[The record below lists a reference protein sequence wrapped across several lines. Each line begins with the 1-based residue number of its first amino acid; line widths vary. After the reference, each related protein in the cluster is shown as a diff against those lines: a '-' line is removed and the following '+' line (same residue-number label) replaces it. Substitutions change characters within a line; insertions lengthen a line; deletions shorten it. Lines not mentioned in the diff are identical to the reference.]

1 MKLEPV
7 YVVAQQRTQ
16 PSMPT
21 RRAFLLAGATFTL
34 GAAAGGACGY
44 SLGAAGGQPESA
56 RPGEEELPPSGDREL
71 DELRRLAVRAPLAEL
86 IEKRL
91 DFTFQTLRYYARDP
105 VLWRGV
111 GRLCDATLGEEPVPN
126 RRVFAKAL
134 VQMIEKADPE
144 MTRDLIGRVPA
155 LRQVK

>member
-91 DFTFQTLRYYARDP
+91 DFLYSVGKDYRRDE
-105 VLWRGV
+105 VLWKGV
-111 GRLCDATLGEEPVPN
+111 ERLSDAVLKDTSFPGRRLTA
-126 RRVFAKAL
+126 RVIAQTIDF
-134 VQMIEKADPE
+134 ADPQFRSQFE
-144 MTRDLIGRVPA
+144 GRIEP
-155 LRQVK
+155 LRAIR